1 MRTGYASVLVCLLS
15 SALLVMTGCGGD
27 SPSGPPVAT
36 EATPPPI
43 PPGYSSK
50 SIHVKFQ
57 EGTNVERPLDGLPP
71 GLRDAVVSHNKL
83 FSLPEQKL
91 NELRSRER
99 SRVGTPLPDLNLWV
113 EMTLQPGTD
122 AAAFLAEMKQV
133 LNVEMAAPAPLP
145 QPPPWIP
152 PDFTRK
158 QVYLDP
164 APGGIEARFSW
175 TIPGGNG
182 HGVTIYDIEYNW
194 LQTHDDLT
202 TTGGVTLLLNPG
214 DSNTPPG
221 FKEPECP
228 APCDRINR
236 EHGTAVLGAMVAD
249 CDTRGITGI
258 SWGAK
263 IGLAPANTLNLGYN
277 PANAIILAV
286 ANGTA
291 GDVILLE
298 QQYPVCGLL
307 NFGPIEVLPSVFD
320 AIQTAVAQGF
330 VVIEAAGNGGVNLD
344 QAACSGV
351 FDRTLQDSG
360 AIIVGAG
367 QQSSSGLDRQREEFS
382 SFGSRIDLQGWG
394 SAVVTTGYGDL
405 YMAPDRP
412 ADPGLWYTGNFNGT
426 SSAAVIV
433 AGVAANLQ
441 GIALAQ
447 SGVPLTP
454 LQTRTLLVQTG
465 SPQLG
470 NIAEPIGPRP
480 NLRNAVA
487 QLTHGAL
494 MGPVTSTHRLASSMT
509 TK

>member
-1 MRTGYASVLVCLLS
+1 MRTGYAIVLVCLVS

-27 SPSGPPVAT
+27 PSSGTPVAT
-36 EATPPPI
+36 KASPPTI

-57 EGTNVERPLDGLPP
+57 EGTNVERPLEGLPP
-71 GLRDAVVSHNKL
+71 GLRDAVVSHTKL

-91 NELRSRER
+91 NELRARER
-99 SRVGTPLPDLNLWV
+99 SRLGTPSPDLNLWV
-113 EMTLQPGTD
+113 EMTLQFGTD
-122 AAAFLAEMKQV
+122 AAAFLAEMKRMP
-133 LNVEMAAPAPLP
+133 NVEIATSAPLP

-158 QVYLDP
+158 QGYLDP

-182 HGVTIYDIEYNW
+182 HGVTIYNVEYNW
-194 LQTHDDLT
+194 LQTHDDLST
-202 TTGGVTLLLNPG
+202 AGGVTLLLDPG
-214 DSNTPPG
+214 DRNYPPG
-221 FKEPECP
+221 FEELGCP

-249 CDTRGITGI
+249 HDTRGVTGI

-286 ANGTA
+286 ANGSA

-298 QQYPVCGLL
+298 QQYPVCGLSD
-307 NFGPIEVLPSVFD
+307 FGPIEVLPSVFD

-330 VVIEAAGNGGVNLD
+330 VVVEAAGNGGVNLD
-344 QAACSGV
+344 QAACAGV

-367 QQSSSGLDRQREEFS
+367 QQPSSGVDRQREDFS
-382 SFGSRIDLQGWG
+382 TFGSRIDLQGWG
-394 SAVVTTGYGDL
+394 SGVVTTGYGDL

-412 ADPGLWYTGNFNGT
+412 ADPGLWYTGGFNGT
-426 SSAAVIV
+426 SSAAAIV
-433 AGVAANLQ
+433 AGAVANLQ

-447 SGVPLTP
+447 SGVPLPP
-454 LQTRTLLVQTG
+454 LQARTLLVQTG

-480 NLRNAVA
+480 NLLKAAA
-487 QLTHGAL
+487 QI
-494 MGPVTSTHRLASSMT
+494 PCDPPR
-509 TK
+509 

>member
-1 MRTGYASVLVCLLS
+1 MRPGYASVLACLVS

-36 EATPPPI
+36 EATPQTI

-50 SIHVKFQ
+50 SVHVKFQ
-57 EGTNVERPLDGLPP
+57 EGTNVERPLEGLPP
-71 GLRDAVVSHNKL
+71 NLRNAVVSHNKL

-91 NELRSRER
+91 NELRFKER
-99 SRVGTPLPDLNLWV
+99 GRVGTPLPDLNLWV
-113 EMTLQPGTD
+113 EMTLQSGTD
-122 AAAFLAEMKQV
+122 AATFLAEMKHV
-133 LNVEMAAPAPLP
+133 SNVEIAAPAPLP

-152 PDFTRK
+152 SDFTRK
-158 QVYLDP
+158 QGYLDP
-164 APGGIEARFSW
+164 ASGGVEARFSW

-194 LQTHDDLT
+194 LRTHDDLT

-214 DSNTPPG
+214 DTNYPPG
-221 FKEPECP
+221 FEELECT

-249 CDTRGITGI
+249 CDTRGVTGI

-277 PANAIILAV
+277 PANAILLAV
-286 ANGTA
+286 SNGSA

-298 QQYPVCGLL
+298 QQYPVCGLPD
-307 NFGPIEVLPSVFD
+307 FGPIEVLPSVFD
-320 AIQTAVAQGF
+320 AIQIAVAQGL

-351 FDRTLQDSG
+351 FNRTVQDSG

-367 QQSSSGLDRQREEFS
+367 QPPSSGADRQREGFS

-394 SAVVTTGYGDL
+394 SGVVTTGYGDL
-405 YMAPDRP
+405 YRDPDRP
-412 ADPGLWYTGNFNGT
+412 ADPGFWYTGGFNGT
-426 SSAAVIV
+426 SSAAAIV
-433 AGVAANLQ
+433 AGAAANLQ

-447 SGVPLTP
+447 SGVPLP
-454 LQTRTLLVQTG
+454 PFQTRTLLVQTG

-480 NLRNAVA
+480 NLLKAAAHIPCGRSCD
-487 QLTHGAL
+487 
-494 MGPVTSTHRLASSMT
+494 P
-509 TK
+509 